1 MVNEYTFKKACVVI
15 IELTFLRNFYKI
27 NELIHVVLINA
38 YKLVTVSLDFY
49 KNNI

>member
-1 MVNEYTFKKACVVI
+1 MCSDHRINILKK
-15 IELTFLRNFYKI
+15 FYKI

-38 YKLVTVSLDFY
+38 YKLVIVSLDFY